1 MEMPLGLVC
10 IKCGTVFGSLLNPSL
25 VIAKDRPGQ
34 RVEAVC
40 TPCVTALKREKGIVP
55 DSPESWA
62 RLLE

>member
-1 MEMPLGLVC
+1 MEMPLSLAC

-25 VIAKDRPGQ
+25 VIAKDRLDQ

-40 TPCVTALKREKGIVP
+40 TPCITALRREKGIVP

>member
-1 MEMPLGLVC
+1 MEMPLSLAC

-25 VIAKDRPGQ
+25 VITKDISLQ

-40 TPCVTALKREKGIVP
+40 TPCITALRREKGIVP

>member
-1 MEMPLGLVC
+1 MEMPLGLAC
-10 IKCGTVFGSLLNPSL
+10 IKCETVFGNLLNPSL
-25 VIAKDRPGQ
+25 VIANDRSGQ

-40 TPCVTALKREKGIVP
+40 TACVIALRREKGIVL

>member
-1 MEMPLGLVC
+1 MELPLGLVC

-25 VIAKDRPGQ
+25 VISEDRLGQ
-34 RVEAVC
+34 RVEAIC
-40 TPCVTALKREKGIVP
+40 TPCVTALRREKGLVP

>member
-1 MEMPLGLVC
+1 MEMPLSLAC

-25 VIAKDRPGQ
+25 VIAKDRSGQ
-34 RVEAVC
+34 QIEAVC
-40 TPCVTALKREKGIVP
+40 TPCVTALRCEKGIVP

>member
-1 MEMPLGLVC
+1 MEIPLGLVC

-25 VIAKDRPGQ
+25 VIAKDRPQ

-40 TPCVTALKREKGIVP
+40 TACVTALRREKGIVP